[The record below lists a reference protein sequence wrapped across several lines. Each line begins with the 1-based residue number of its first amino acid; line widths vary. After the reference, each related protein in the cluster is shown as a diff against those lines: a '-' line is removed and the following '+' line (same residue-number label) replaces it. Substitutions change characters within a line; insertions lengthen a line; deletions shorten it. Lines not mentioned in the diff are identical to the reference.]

1 MCYDMIKVS
10 YLVMRL
16 SLCQIKSFNPPQ
28 MFFNV
33 DVTINEKIS
42 TINRIYINISI
53 DKCGD
58 FGKRN
63 AEETT

>member
-1 MCYDMIKVS
+1 MS
-10 YLVMRL
+10 N
-16 SLCQIKSFNPPQ
+16 QTFNPPQ

-42 TINRIYINISI
+42 TVNRIHINLSI

-58 FGKRN
+58 FERRN
-63 AEETT
+63 TEETTNGACDGPSFCDGP